1 MKKSLLALSLLAATS
16 LGCASPLAGT
26 WVADSTTADVNPIAS
41 VTFAEDGT
49 YTAGAK
55 YHGVARATSGVWSL
69 NDGTLMLGQGKERRS
84 YGCTVDGDRVT
95 LSFEGSTSVMT
106 RMKK

>member
-1 MKKSLLALSLLAATS
+1 MKKSLLGLSLLVATS
-16 LGCASPLAGT
+16 LGCASSLSGT

-55 YHGVARATSGVWSL
+55 YHGVARATSGVWTL
-69 NDGTLMLGQGKERRS
+69 NDGNLVLGQGKERRT
-84 YGCTVDGDRVT
+84 YGCTVESDRVT
-95 LSFEGSTSVMT
+95 LTFEGTTSVMT